1 MTTVK
6 KPSIT
11 MSSLDWERLDRLVHL
26 ETYSRLPGVEALEE
40 EMDRAN
46 VVEPTEVPPEVVTMN
61 STVEFVDDKTGQT
74 FQMTLVYPDAVT
86 GHETVSIFAP
96 VGSALLGLSVGQ
108 SIVWQIP
115 GGRELNL
122 RVLEVVRQPE
132 AMGEFHR

>member
-1 MTTVK
+1 MTTP
-6 KPSIT
+6 KPPIT
-11 MSSLDWERLDRLVHL
+11 ISSLDWERLDKLIH
-26 ETYSRLPGVEALEE
+26 TDAYSRLPGIDALEE
-40 EMDRAN
+40 EMERAN
-46 VVEPTEVPPEVVTMN
+46 VLEPTEVPPDVVTMN
-61 STVEFVDDKTGQT
+61 STVEFIDDKTQQT

-86 GHETVSIFAP
+86 GTETVSIFAP

-122 RVLEVVRQPE
+122 RVLKVVRQPE

>member
-1 MTTVK
+1 MTVK

-11 MSSLDWERLDRLVHL
+11 MSSLDWERLDRLVNL

-122 RVLEVVRQPE
+122 RVLKVLRQPE

>member
-1 MTTVK
+1 MTVK

-11 MSSLDWERLDRLVHL
+11 MSSLDWERPVRLVNL

-40 EMDRAN
+40 EMNRAN

-61 STVEFVDDKTGQT
+61 STVEFIDDKTGQT

-122 RVLEVVRQPE
+122 RVLKVLRQPE

>member
-122 RVLEVVRQPE
+122 RVLKVLRQPE

>member
-1 MTTVK
+1 MTVK

-11 MSSLDWERLDRLVHL
+11 MSSLDWERLDRLVTL

-40 EMDRAN
+40 EMNRAN

-61 STVEFVDDKTGQT
+61 STVEFIDDKTGQT

-122 RVLEVVRQPE
+122 RVLKVLRQPE

>member
-1 MTTVK
+1 MTVK

-11 MSSLDWERLDRLVHL
+11 KSSLDRERLDRLVNL

-40 EMDRAN
+40 EMNRAN

-61 STVEFVDDKTGQT
+61 STVEFIDDKTGQT

-122 RVLEVVRQPE
+122 RVLKVLRQPE

>member
-1 MTTVK
+1 MTVK
-6 KPSIT
+6 TPSIT
-11 MSSLDWERLDRLVHL
+11 MSSLDWERLDRLVNL

-40 EMDRAN
+40 EMNRAN

-61 STVEFVDDKTGQT
+61 STVEFIDDKTGQT

-122 RVLEVVRQPE
+122 RVLKVLRQPE

>member
-1 MTTVK
+1 MTVK

-11 MSSLDWERLDRLVHL
+11 MSSLDWKRLDRLVNL

-40 EMDRAN
+40 EMNRAN

-61 STVEFVDDKTGQT
+61 STVEFIDDKTGQT

-122 RVLEVVRQPE
+122 RVLKVLRQPE

>member
-1 MTTVK
+1 MTVK

-11 MSSLDWERLDRLVHL
+11 MSSLDWERLDRLVNL

-40 EMDRAN
+40 EMNRAN

-61 STVEFVDDKTGQT
+61 STVEFIDDKTGQT
-74 FQMTLVYPDAVT
+74 FQMTLVYHDAVT

-122 RVLEVVRQPE
+122 RVLKVLRQPE

>member
-1 MTTVK
+1 
-6 KPSIT
+6 

>member
-1 MTTVK
+1 MTVK

-11 MSSLDWERLDRLVHL
+11 MSRLDWERLDRLVNL

-40 EMDRAN
+40 EMNRAN

-61 STVEFVDDKTGQT
+61 STVEFIDDKTGQT

-122 RVLEVVRQPE
+122 RVLKVLRQPE

>member
-1 MTTVK
+1 MTVK

-11 MSSLDWERLDRLVHL
+11 MSSLDWERLDRLVNL

-40 EMDRAN
+40 EMNRAN

-61 STVEFVDDKTGQT
+61 STVEFIDNKTGQT

-122 RVLEVVRQPE
+122 RVLKVLRQPE

>member
-1 MTTVK
+1 MTVK

-11 MSSLDWERLDRLVHL
+11 MSSHSWEQLDRLVKL
-26 ETYSRLPGVEALEE
+26 ETYSRLTGVEALEE
-40 EMDRAN
+40 EMNRAN

-61 STVEFVDDKTGQT
+61 STVEFIDDKTGQT
-74 FQMTLVYPDAVT
+74 VQMTLVYPDAVT

-122 RVLEVVRQPE
+122 RVLKVLRQPE

>member
-6 KPSIT
+6 KPFIT

>member
-1 MTTVK
+1 MTVK

-11 MSSLDWERLDRLVHL
+11 MSSLDWERLDRLVNL
-26 ETYSRLPGVEALEE
+26 ETYSRLPVVEALEE
-40 EMDRAN
+40 EMNRAN

-61 STVEFVDDKTGQT
+61 STVEFIDDKTGQT

-96 VGSALLGLSVGQ
+96 VCSALLWLSVGQ

-122 RVLEVVRQPE
+122 RVLKVLRQPE

>member
-1 MTTVK
+1 MTVK

-11 MSSLDWERLDRLVHL
+11 MSSLDWERLDRLVNL

-40 EMDRAN
+40 EMNRTN

-61 STVEFVDDKTGQT
+61 STVEFIDDKTGQT

-122 RVLEVVRQPE
+122 RVLKVLRQPE